1 MSVAKVTVIGAGF
14 VGATAAQYIAGKDLA
29 DVVLIDVVE
38 GLPQGKALDLLE
50 ASPLLGQ
57 DRKIFG
63 TNEFADTKD
72 SQIVVITAGIARKPG
87 MSRDDLLKTNAGIV
101 QSVVKEAKKHSP
113 EAIFITVTNPLDV
126 MTYLTQKTTGLPTNR
141 VLGMAGV
148 LDSARFQT
156 FIAEELKMSAEDI
169 KCMVLG
175 GHGDLM
181 VPLPRFSS
189 INGVPLPEIMS
200 ANKIDALVQRTRD
213 GGAEIVALLKT
224 GSAFYAPGVA
234 VTVMVEAI
242 LKDKKRLLPCS
253 VWTKGEYGLNDVYMG
268 LPVILGKEGVEK
280 IVELK
285 LTADELASLK
295 KSAISIKE
303 NIEAMNKLLVAV

>member
-1 MSVAKVTVIGAGF
+1 VAKVTVIGAGF
-14 VGATAAQYIAGKDLA
+14 VGATAAQYICGEDLA

-38 GLPQGKALDLLE
+38 GLPEGKALDLLE
-50 ASPLLGQ
+50 ASPLLGH

-63 TNEFADTKD
+63 TKDFADTKN
-72 SQIVVITAGIARKPG
+72 SRIVVITAGIARKPG
-87 MSRDDLLKTNAGIV
+87 MSRDDLLKTNASIV
-101 QSVVKEAKKHSP
+101 QGVAKEAKKYSP
-113 EAIFITVTNPLDV
+113 EAIFIVVTNPLDV
-126 MTYLTQKTTGLPTNR
+126 MAYLTKKTTGLPANQ

-156 FIAEELKMSAEDI
+156 FVAQELKLSGEDI

-189 INGVPLPEIMS
+189 VNGVPLPELMPQS
-200 ANKIDALVQRTRD
+200 KIDTLVQRTRD

-234 VTVMVEAI
+234 VTVMVESI
-242 LKDKKRLLPCS
+242 LKNKKRLLPCS
-253 VWTKGEYGLNDVYMG
+253 VWTQGEYGLKDIYMG
-268 LPVILGKEGVEK
+268 LPVILGEQGVEK
-280 IVELK
+280 IVQLK
-285 LTADELASLK
+285 LNEVELAALE
-295 KSAISIKE
+295 KSAVSIKE
-303 NIEAMNKLLVAV
+303 NIETMNKLLVAV

>member
-1 MSVAKVTVIGAGF
+1 MSKVTVVGAGF
-14 VGATAAQYIAGKDLA
+14 VGATAAQYINGEDLA

-38 GLPQGKALDLLE
+38 GLPEGKALDLLE
-50 ASPLLGQ
+50 ASPLLGH

-63 TNEFADTKD
+63 TKEFADTKN
-72 SQIVVITAGIARKPG
+72 SAIVVITAGIARKPG

-101 QSVVKEAKKHSP
+101 QSVTKEAKKFSP
-113 EAIFITVTNPLDV
+113 EAIFIVVTNPLDV
-126 MTYLTQKTTGLPTNR
+126 MAYLTKKTTGLPANQ

-156 FIAEELKMSAEDI
+156 FIAEELKLSGQDI

-189 INGVPLPEIMS
+189 VNGIPLPEIMPQ
-200 ANKIDALVQRTRD
+200 NKIDALVQRTRD

-234 VTVMVEAI
+234 VTLMVEAI

-253 VWTKGEYGLNDVYMG
+253 VLLRVSMG
-268 LPVILGKEGVEK
+268 
-280 IVELK
+280 
-285 LTADELASLK
+285 
-295 KSAISIKE
+295 
-303 NIEAMNKLLVAV
+303 

>member
-1 MSVAKVTVIGAGF
+1 VAKVTVVGAGF
-14 VGATAAQYIAGKDLA
+14 VGATAAQYICGEDLA

-50 ASPLLGQ
+50 ASPLLGH
-57 DRKIFG
+57 DRRIFG
-63 TNEFADTKD
+63 TTDFADTKD

-101 QSVVKEAKKHSP
+101 QGVTKEAKKFSP
-113 EAIFITVTNPLDV
+113 QAIFIVVTNPLDV
-126 MTYLTQKTTGLPTNR
+126 MAYLTKKTTGLPANQ
-141 VLGMAGV
+141 VVGMAGV

-156 FIAEELKMSAEDI
+156 FIAEELKLSAEDI

-189 INGVPLPEIMS
+189 VNGVPLPEIMPQ
-200 ANKIDALVQRTRD
+200 NKIDALMQRTRD

-253 VWTKGEYGLNDVYMG
+253 VWTQGEYGLKDIYMG
-268 LPVILGKEGVEK
+268 LPAILGKQGVEK

-285 LTADELASLK
+285 LTESEASALK
-295 KSAISIKE
+295 KSAAAINE
-303 NIEAMNKLLVAV
+303 NIEAMNKLLVVV